1 MEIIIFAHEKFN
13 AVIKM
18 QGKGLI
24 TLVALVLGLICL
36 NELLPT
42 WYSGKIEKQAEL
54 VAGDD
59 PVKYQNE
66 LTRLSKDTLNLGFT
80 KLYYSKAKEK
90 EMKLGLDLKGGINV
104 LLEIN
109 QRDLIN
115 NLTNYSTNPVL
126 IEALDRTDEAQKNST
141 KTYVDLFFDEFEIV
155 NKEKNANLKLADPE
169 IFGNTNLTEIKFNSS
184 DEEVRKVVRNR
195 IELSTG
201 TAYEVIRTR
210 IDKMGV
216 TQPNV
221 QRVPGTGRISV
232 EMPGVKDID
241 RVKKMLQ
248 TSAKLQFWEV
258 QELQEVFPYFQTL
271 KTLVAAKGDSMGVS
285 KDLNFESLLQLNT
298 LRSNGVAN
306 VKLSDTAKI
315 NKILASK
322 VAMDA
327 RPSHIKYTKFEW
339 GYKPE
344 AADPDNLVLYAVR
357 GNINQKAPVDGA
369 VETANIS
376 YDELGRIVVDMQMDS
391 KGSRDWATLTEK
403 NVGKPVAVTLDN
415 VVYTAPNVVNKI
427 PNGRTQISGNFTQEE
442 AQDLVNVLGAG
453 KLPAGAKIVQA
464 EVVGPSLGAESVNS
478 GLWSFIIAFG
488 IVILYLVFYYGGAGI
503 YAVIAMAINLFY
515 LMGIMDS
522 VDATLTLPG
531 IAGIVLSMAM
541 AIDANVIVYE
551 RTKEE
556 LFLGKNIKEAYNEG
570 FNFSLSAIIDG
581 NLTSL
586 LTAVVLYIFGT
597 GPIKGFAVTLGI
609 GILMSMFTC
618 VLLTRVMIF
627 SRLNK
632 GKGLS
637 VWTSLSKNI
646 FRHTWFDFVGKRKY
660 AYIISAIITVVCLG
674 SIFTQGFKFGV
685 DFNGG
690 RSYVVRF
697 DKPVIANDAQTNLE
711 GKFVNEEGE
720 QNAVDVKTFG
730 NDQQLKITTDY
741 RVNEESLQADQDV
754 EAKLFEGL
762 KPYLPK
768 DATLDS
774 FRSSGEEKYGIISSI
789 KVGPTVADDI
799 KKGGALA
806 LIISLVGIFLYILV
820 RFKKWQFSTGAIAS
834 LVHDSIVILGAYS
847 LLKNVMPFSMEINQD
862 FIAAILTVLGYSIN
876 DTVIIFDRIREY
888 LQDKKNMTL
897 ESLFND
903 SISSTLGRTFNT
915 AFMTFLVI
923 LAIFIVGGENLRGF
937 MFALLIGVGF
947 GTYSTW
953 FIASAISYDL
963 FRKKG
968 FKPEDMEKKKRIK

>member
-1 MEIIIFAHEKFN
+1 
-13 AVIKM
+13 M
-18 QGKGLI
+18 QGKGFI
-24 TLVALVLGLICL
+24 TLIAVILGLICI

-42 WYSGKIEKQAEL
+42 WYTGKVEKQATEIS
-54 VAGDD
+54 AGD
-59 PVKYQNE
+59 PVKYQKE
-66 LTRLSKDTLNLGFT
+66 LDRLSKDTLNLGFT
-80 KLYYSKAKEK
+80 KLHYKGAKEK

-109 QRDLIN
+109 QRDLIS
-115 NLTNYSTNPVL
+115 NLTNYSENPVL
-126 IEALDRTDEAQKNST
+126 IEALNRTDEVQKKST
-141 KTYVDLFFDEFEIV
+141 RSYIENFFVEFETV
-155 NKEKNANLKLADPE
+155 NKQKGANLKLADPE
-169 IFGNTNLTEIKFNSS
+169 IFGNPNLTEIRFNTT
-184 DEEVRKVVRNR
+184 DEDVKKIVRNR

-258 QELQEVFPYFQTL
+258 QQLQEVAPYFEQL
-271 KTLVAAKGDSMGVS
+271 SQLISVKGDSIGVP
-285 KDLNFESLLQLNT
+285 KTTNLMNLLQLNT
-298 LRSNGVAN
+298 MAANGVGN
-306 VKLSDTAKI
+306 IKLSDTATI
-315 NKILASK
+315 NKILNSQIAK
-322 VAMDA
+322 NA
-327 RPSHIKYTKFEW
+327 RPANIKNTKFLW
-339 GYKPE
+339 GYKPDAGNE
-344 AADPDNLVLYAVR
+344 NNLVLYAIR
-357 GNINQKAPVDGA
+357 GNASQKAPVDGA
-369 VETANIS
+369 VESANIG
-376 YDELGRIVVDMQMDS
+376 YDDLGRVVVDMQMDS
-391 KGSRDWATLTEK
+391 KGAKDWKTMTEK

-415 VVYTAPNVVNKI
+415 VVYTAPNVNEAI
-427 PNGRTQISGNFTQEE
+427 PSGRTQISGNFSQEE

-464 EVVGPSLGAESVNS
+464 EVVGPSLGAESIQS
-478 GLWSFIIAFG
+478 GMWSFIIAFL
-488 IVILYLVFYYGGAGI
+488 IMVVYLIFYYGGAGV
-503 YAVIAMAINLFY
+503 YAVIAMVFNLFF

-556 LFLGKNIKEAYNEG
+556 LFLGKNIKEAYKEG

-581 NLTSL
+581 NITSL
-586 LTAVVLYIFGT
+586 LTAIVLYVFGT

-627 SRLNK
+627 NRLEK

-637 VWTSLSKNI
+637 VWTPMTKNL
-646 FRHTWFDFVGKRKY
+646 FRNTWINFIGKRKF
-660 AYIISAIITVVCLG
+660 AYIFSAALTVICLI

-697 DKPVIANDAQTNLE
+697 DKSVNPLQADESLQKIFIAKD
-711 GKFVNEEGE
+711 GD

-730 NDQQLKITTDY
+730 TDNQLKITTDY
-741 RVNEESLQADQDV
+741 MINEESV
-754 EAKLFEGL
+754 EADMEVEQKLFEGL
-762 KPYLPK
+762 KPFLPANASIQNFK
-768 DATLDS
+768 GGNDDTQ
-774 FRSSGEEKYGIISSI
+774 YGIISSV

-799 KKGGALA
+799 KSGGAMA
-806 LIISLVGIFLYILV
+806 LLIALVGIFLYILL
-820 RFKKWQFSTGAIAS
+820 RFKRWQFSTGAIAS
-834 LVHDSIVILGAYS
+834 LVHDAIVILGAYS
-847 LLKNVMPFSMEINQD
+847 LLRNIMPFSMEINQD
-862 FIAAILTVLGYSIN
+862 FIAALLTVLGYSIN

-888 LQDKKNMTL
+888 LKDKKALTL
-897 ESLFND
+897 ENLFND

-915 AFMTFLVI
+915 AFATFLVI
-923 LAIFIVGGENLRGF
+923 LAIFIFGGENLRGF

-953 FIASAISYDL
+953 FIASAVSYDL
-963 FRKKG
+963 LKKKG
-968 FKPEDMEKKKRIK
+968 TKAIAEDPVVEEVPGTTRN